1 MTAPGRRF
9 SVFRLSESDAIRIGA
24 FREEM
29 FVGPQNSGNRGSL
42 ALTAEKACRL
52 GDLSGKPI
60 LMTSYLKT
68 SETQDYVLLTRDVD
82 LGEAVRAV
90 APGVDL
96 AAAIPPC
103 ETVAGLSGSRAAP

>member
-52 GDLSGKPI
+52 GDLSDKPI
-60 LMTSYLKT
+60 LDEL
-68 SETQDYVLLTRDVD
+68 SEDIRD
-82 LGEAVRAV
+82 
-90 APGVDL
+90 
-96 AAAIPPC
+96 
-103 ETVAGLSGSRAAP
+103 AGLCPADA